1 MEDYDELLRGAEEA
15 EASNV
20 HFPKAPEHPPPI
32 IQGLLEGVSLL
43 PSTKEPRVLECV
55 RNESACTERTFT
67 AECVKLRE
75 LRRRVSATK
84 QAHEKAV
91 EEYGKGLARACIA
104 MINRS

>member
-1 MEDYDELLRGAEEA
+1 MDFDELLREAEEA

-20 HFPKAPEHPPPI
+20 HFPNTPEDPPPI
-32 IQGLLEGVSLL
+32 IEGLLEGVSRL
-43 PSTKEPRVLECV
+43 PGTKEPRVRECV

-91 EEYGKGLARACIA
+91 EEYGKGLARACIV